1 MEGFKTL
8 RKRKD
13 SEVSCSSSGIQKIIC
28 LINYFRLLYKI
39 YEKANH
45 PQLAALDPL
54 RRASKLLISRIT
66 TIFSK
71 HKTSLQDRSNQF
83 ELDSL

>member
-1 MEGFKTL
+1 MEAIKVL

-13 SEVSCSSSGIQKIIC
+13 SDASSSSNGIQKIIC

-39 YEKANH
+39 YEKTNSSETSSCET
-45 PQLAALDPL
+45 L
-54 RRASKLLISRIT
+54 RKASKLLISRIAA
-66 TIFSK
+66 IFNK
-71 HKTSLQDRSNQF
+71 HKLSLEDRSNQF